1 VHAEEELRSVNRA
14 APALEEKQTAKI
26 LRMLPRTAE
35 AMRARLKTQNL
46 GLKDPRSTIQG
57 RNTLSG
63 LFHGRVP
70 MRPAA
75 LKPETRRG
83 PISHSS
89 RGDQSECVIAGCR
102 EHGRPCV
109 EIGSGGAILVTPTFR
124 LSLAA

>member
-1 VHAEEELRSVNRA
+1 VHVEEELRSVNRA

-75 LKPETRRG
+75 LKPGEG

-102 EHGRPCV
+102 ERGRPC
-109 EIGSGGAILVTPTFR
+109 R
-124 LSLAA
+124 NW